1 MSTPSLTFRLG
12 PHTYTALL
20 PAPSLALLPQP
31 TTTQTLTL
39 SGGALQLPGGSVSL
53 ATNGLVPMSSAPESA
68 IGYHTTVLMV
78 AVATA
83 TVGTRTV
90 TAIVTGFPTPG
101 QAAVSGGGSWVVGG
115 QTLVTSLS
123 EGLVV
128 GGTRTMGWGTTTL
141 TRAVPIET
149 TKKPSAAGDGGSVSG
164 SRYQMGTRVFSA
176 DERGGLGGEVVE
188 STTASVSGERPT
200 ALASGEEDEVE
211 GGGGQRGSGSMAMT
225 MTATVTE
232 TERETT
238 TVMVTAIPTTMGP
251 VKGRGGRVDV
261 RRKVMGLGVLM
272 SVLVGVVCW

>member
-53 ATNGLVPMSSAPESA
+53 ATNGLVPMSSVPESA
-68 IGYHTTVLMV
+68 VGYKTTVLVV

-90 TAIVTGFPTPG
+90 TAIVTGFPTKG
-101 QAAVSGGGSWVVGG
+101 ASAVSGGGSWVVGG

-128 GGTRTMGWGTTTL
+128 GGERTVGWGTTTL

-149 TKKPSAAGDGGSVSG
+149 TKKPGAAGDGGSVSG

-188 STTASVSGERPT
+188 STVTSVSGERPT

-211 GGGGQRGSGSMAMT
+211 GGQRGSGSMAMT

-251 VKGRGGRVDV
+251 ARGRGGRVDV
-261 RRKVMGLGVLM
+261 RRKVMGLGVLV